1 MKNVKKWHLI
11 ALLMMVYDFWAI
23 GLAYFGALWLRFD
36 LRYSMIPKVYL
47 DNLLH
52 MAPYMAVVVIVVLWR
67 FRLYQSIW
75 RFASFVELLRI
86 IGAATLISFV
96 GLVLILCGVFGRMP
110 VSYYIVG
117 WGLSICLLTLVRF
130 GYRAVL
136 LLRSNSQKGG
146 RVNVMVVGAGQ
157 AGQLLA
163 HDSKNSR
170 WQSVRIACFIDDDR
184 NKQNRFIDDI
194 PIVGGRDSILQAAAQ
209 YEIDEIYIALPTA
222 TAEEKRDIL
231 NICQN
236 TGCTLR
242 NLPSLRQLVK
252 GEVSISALRDV
263 AIEDLLGRDQIKVD
277 MGEIFSTISGKV
289 ILVTG
294 GGGSIGSELCRQ
306 IAAHN
311 PKQLV
316 IFDIYENNAFEIEQE
331 LRRKHPELNLK
342 VLIGSV
348 RDAGRLDKVFET
360 YKPELVYHAAAHKHV
375 PLMEYSP
382 CEAIKNNCLGTY
394 LTAMTAVKHGTKK
407 FVLIST
413 DKAVNPTNVMGASKR
428 ICELIIQ
435 TVNRLQSSAV
445 LASPQSLILDASRLA
460 LNAEPQTRT
469 EFVAVRF
476 GNVLGSNGSVVPFFK
491 KQIAAGGPVTVTHPD
506 IVRYFMTIPEAVS
519 LVLQAGC
526 YAHGGEIFV
535 LDMGEPVK
543 IDDLARNLI
552 KLMGLKPDEDIKIV
566 YTGLRPGEKLYE
578 EKLMAA
584 EGLQKTANDLIFVG
598 EPLNIDT
605 DKFLQGLGKIIDT
618 AYQENEL
625 DVRVQVKDLVPGYH
639 EEK

>member
-1 MKNVKKWHLI
+1 MKNIKRWHLT
-11 ALLMMVYDFWAI
+11 ALLLIVYDVCTVA
-23 GLAYFGALWLRFD
+23 LAHFMALWLRFD
-36 LRYSMIPKVYL
+36 LRYSLIPEAYL
-47 DNLLH
+47 HNLWNLV
-52 MAPYMAVVVIVVLWR
+52 PVIAGLSVVLLWYT
-67 FRLYQSIW
+67 RLYQSIW
-75 RFASFVELLRI
+75 RFASFNELIRVIGVAILVEI
-86 IGAATLISFV
+86 IQIILIFT
-96 GLVLILCGVFGRMP
+96 GVYRRMP
-110 VSYYIVG
+110 VSYYFVG
-117 WGLSICLLTLVRF
+117 LVLTIAFWTMVRF
-130 GYRAVL
+130 MYRFVL
-136 LLRSNSQKGG
+136 LMRDVKTKKHGKI
-146 RVNVMVVGAGQ
+146 NVMIVGAGQ

-222 TAEEKRDIL
+222 TAAEKRDIL

-242 NLPSLRQLVK
+242 NLPSLKQLVK

-277 MGEIFSTISGKV
+277 MDEIFSTISGKV

-407 FVLIST
+407 FVLITT

-435 TVNRLQSSAV
+435 TINRLQSSAV

-460 LNAEPQTRT
+460 LN
-469 EFVAVRF
+469 
-476 GNVLGSNGSVVPFFK
+476 
-491 KQIAAGGPVTVTHPD
+491 
-506 IVRYFMTIPEAVS
+506 
-519 LVLQAGC
+519 
-526 YAHGGEIFV
+526 
-535 LDMGEPVK
+535 
-543 IDDLARNLI
+543 
-552 KLMGLKPDEDIKIV
+552 
-566 YTGLRPGEKLYE
+566 
-578 EKLMAA
+578 
-584 EGLQKTANDLIFVG
+584 
-598 EPLNIDT
+598 
-605 DKFLQGLGKIIDT
+605 
-618 AYQENEL
+618 
-625 DVRVQVKDLVPGYH
+625 
-639 EEK
+639 